1 MTNLTKWATTLTIK
15 RFIKKIDTE
24 FALLTLSCFKSFLF
38 MSRYYCQ
45 SHCWNNAQ
53 TPSMLFFWAG
63 CANFLPENA
72 KTLLF
77 CILLWKLAYFMGEYV
92 SLKGGIAHFILMF
105 HALLPQIL
113 KYCFCGIFSYVLSVC
128 AIFFAFFG
136 LWSIRQKKETLPKA
150 KRPESW
156 VQLKKVTWLSHITS
170 SNTNLNQILE
180 SLLSTISTKHQHLAE
195 T

>member
-1 MTNLTKWATTLTIK
+1 MTNLTKWAVTLTIK

-24 FALLTLSCFKSFLF
+24 FALLALSCFKSFLF

-45 SHCWNNAQ
+45 SHCWNNSQ

-92 SLKGGIAHFILMF
+92 SLKGGIAHL
-105 HALLPQIL
+105 
-113 KYCFCGIFSYVLSVC
+113 YWCFMLCCRKFWNIAFVEFFRMYFLYVLFSSP
-128 AIFFAFFG
+128 FSDFG
-136 LWSIRQKKETLPKA
+136 PSGKRKKHCQRQSGP
-150 KRPESW
+150 R
-156 VQLKKVTWLSHITS
+156 VVF
-170 SNTNLNQILE
+170 
-180 SLLSTISTKHQHLAE
+180 SLRKLHG
-195 T
+195 

>member
-63 CANFLPENA
+63 CANFLPVKA

-77 CILLWKLAYFMGEYV
+77 CILLCKLAYFMSEYV
-92 SLKGGIAHFILMF
+92 SLKGGIAHL
-105 HALLPQIL
+105 
-113 KYCFCGIFSYVLSVC
+113 YWCFMLCCRKFWNIAFVQFFVCTFCISYFLRLFRTLVHQAKERNIAKGKAARELSS
-128 AIFFAFFG
+128 A
-136 LWSIRQKKETLPKA
+136 
-150 KRPESW
+150 
-156 VQLKKVTWLSHITS
+156 
-170 SNTNLNQILE
+170 
-180 SLLSTISTKHQHLAE
+180 
-195 T
+195 

>member
-1 MTNLTKWATTLTIK
+1 MTNLAKWATTLTIK

-63 CANFLPENA
+63 CAKFLPENA

-113 KYCFCGIFSYVLSVC
+113 KYCFC
-128 AIFFAFFG
+128 AIFRLYFLYFLFSSPFSDFG
-136 LWSIRQKKETLPKA
+136 PSGKRKKHCQRQSGPRVEF
-150 KRPESW
+150 
-156 VQLKKVTWLSHITS
+156 
-170 SNTNLNQILE
+170 
-180 SLLSTISTKHQHLAE
+180 SLRKLLG
-195 T
+195 